1 MTKNPLLSFIVLS
14 YNYEKYIGQTIRSIL
29 DQTVQNFEIVVVD
42 DASKDT
48 SRDVVAAFNDPRI
61 RLLVNEQNLGGAG
74 SYNRAVSAARG
85 EWLVNLD
92 ADDWIAPEKSAAQL
106 DALARNPALDIIAT
120 HVVCVD
126 VDGNPH
132 PQGGV
137 TETYT
142 NHDLDLNRI
151 DSWVGQNAICRSSTM
166 VRRAAHLRIGLD
178 DPSMVRAPDYELW
191 IRALRHGCHFGMVR
205 QPLTFYRLHARG
217 VTFGDPMGTF
227 LELSHAMLRNL
238 IPLAEAHALW
248 PTFSEIAH
256 WIGEQPE
263 LARLTP
269 GERYR
274 LLGATLIS
282 PELPDFVGFMTL
294 IRSEAE
300 DHRFSRAGRRCLAL
314 LRANPRTDKLVSDN
328 KAFIGAKDWWHDQST
343 RWESN
348 SRAWQ
353 ASATR
358 SEAEMLVCMEAADNA
373 RAKCNILETLIAER
387 EQALGQREQALVDV
401 QGRLIEA
408 ERKLRW
414 TAVNMARAALSRF
427 YRFW

>member
-1 MTKNPLLSFIVLS
+1 MTENPLLSFIVLS
-14 YNYEKYIGQTIRSIL
+14 YNYKNYIGQTIRSIL
-29 DQTVQNFEIVVVD
+29 DQTVQDFEIVVVD
-42 DASKDT
+42 DASKDA

-92 ADDWIAPEKSAAQL
+92 ADDWIAPEKSAVQL
-106 DALARNPALDIIAT
+106 DALAADPTLDIIGT
-120 HVVCVD
+120 HIACVD
-126 VDGNPH
+126 LDGNPH
-132 PQGGV
+132 AQRDV
-137 TETYT
+137 IEAYT

-191 IRALRHGCHFGMVR
+191 TRALRHGCHFGMVR

-217 VTFGDPMGTF
+217 VTFGNPHGTF

-238 IPLAEAHALW
+238 VPLAEAHALW

-282 PELPDFVGFMTL
+282 PELPDFFGFMTF
-294 IRSEAE
+294 IRADAD
-300 DHRFSRAGRRCLAL
+300 DHRFAEDGRRCLAL
-314 LRANPRTDKLVSDN
+314 LRANPRTDKLVTDN
-328 KAFIGAKDWWHDQST
+328 KAFIGARDWWHDQST
-343 RWESN
+343 RWEAN
-348 SRAWQ
+348 SLTWQ

-358 SEAEMLVCMEAADNA
+358 SEAEMLVCMEAANNA
-373 RAKCNILETLIAER
+373 RARSDRLEALIAE
-387 EQALGQREQALVDV
+387 REQALVDV
-401 QGRLIEA
+401 QGRLIES

-414 TAVNMARAALSRF
+414 TAVNMTRAALSRF